1 MNLKSKIMHF
11 SKGAVIARI
20 FSSFSFFFIAK
31 VLSIEVFSVY
41 VIYLFVSEIFLVV
54 LTHGL
59 NSYILRNS
67 NLNVRNEVFPRSIF
81 VIVITILVFWIFVAV
96 LPSQLAEFLPKTYA
110 QLLEYKH
117 LIVFILLNRSLTNMC
132 YGYFVSNHKAK
143 SHARLNIG
151 NAVLFSTLLLINY
164 FVLDLNGLKF
174 IFTSLFEAS
183 LFSIV
188 YSYILIKEEDFI
200 KPVSVKEAITLLKE
214 SYPFMFKNIIGIVGL
229 YLSRLILDG
238 MATREEL
245 AIYSFYLMIVF
256 QLSLFSNVLSQAL
269 MPTIRDNFDRVYILE
284 ERLKK
289 YIKIYFVF
297 AFLIL
302 LFSIFISLLVSNNKL
317 NFLQLFIKEEYL
329 SEIWLFNIMLLA
341 FLMNTM
347 RVVVFDA
354 WQYYEK
360 MKIKLKLIIISI
372 SNVVLG
378 LALYPVSY
386 NIGDIYGVAS
396 AYVLI
401 VLIFTY
407 ISYHYFNVAKRR
419 VKIEANI
426 HNS

>member
-11 SKGAVIARI
+11 SKGAVIAKI
-20 FSSFSFFFIAK
+20 FSFFSFFFIAK
-31 VLSIEVFSVY
+31 ILSLEIFSVY
-41 VIYLFVSEIFLVV
+41 VIYLFISEIFLVL

-59 NSYILRNS
+59 NSYILRS
-67 NLNVRNEVFPRSIF
+67 SSLNVRNEVFSKSIF
-81 VIVITILVFWIFVAV
+81 VIVITILVFWIFVAA
-96 LPSQLAEFLPKTYA
+96 LPSQLAELLPKTYA

-117 LIVFILLNRSLTNMC
+117 LIVFILLNRSLINMC

-214 SYPFMFKNIIGIVGL
+214 SYPFMLKGVVGIVGV

-238 MATREEL
+238 MATKEEFSV
-245 AIYSFYLMIVF
+245 YSFYLMIVS
-256 QLSLFSNVLSQAL
+256 QLTLLSSVLGQAL
-269 MPTIRDNFDRVYILE
+269 IPTIRDNFGRISILE

-289 YIKIYFVF
+289 YKKIYFVF

-302 LFSIFISLLVSNNKL
+302 LLSVLISFLISNNKL
-317 NFLQLFIKEEYL
+317 DFLQFFIRKEYL
-329 SEIWLFNIMLLA
+329 SEVWLFNIMFLA
-341 FLMNTM
+341 FILNTM
-347 RVVVFDA
+347 RAAIFDV

-360 MKIKLKLIIISI
+360 MKVKLIIISI
-372 SNVVLG
+372 SNVILG
-378 LALYPVSY
+378 LALYPLAY
-386 NIGDIYGVAS
+386 DIGNIYGVAS

-419 VKIEANI
+419 AKIEANI